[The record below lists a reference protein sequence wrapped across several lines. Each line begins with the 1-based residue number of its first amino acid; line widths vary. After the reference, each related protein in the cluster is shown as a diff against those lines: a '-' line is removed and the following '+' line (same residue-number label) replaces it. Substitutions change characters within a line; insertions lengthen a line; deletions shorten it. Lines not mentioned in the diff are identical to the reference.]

1 MCVGRSVVRSCMLVS
16 GNSNCNEEAE
26 AEAEELAEE
35 LAESEGG
42 RGAGV

>member
-1 MCVGRSVVRSCMLVS
+1 MCVGRSVVRSCVLVS
-16 GNSNCNEEAE
+16 GNSNCSEEAE
-26 AEAEELAEE
+26 AEAEE

>member
-1 MCVGRSVVRSCMLVS
+1 MLVS

-26 AEAEELAEE
+26 AEE